1 MSMTTRNP
9 LRPVGQGTRHVR
21 RTVVSPDPR
30 DPAFGFW
37 SWFHVGDAV
46 FLAAVGAE
54 SGVVMQWLHQLA
66 WNFLVLSLLGMA
78 AAMGIQMLMAFG
90 LSPLLGSIE
99 TMAPSMV
106 VAMIVPMLV
115 DVAELSGWMFGRFD
129 AAAFG
134 AASGFLF
141 FVYLEWYG
149 AIFRRRLVRA
159 WPAEAV
165 K

>member
-1 MSMTTRNP
+1 M
-9 LRPVGQGTRHVR
+9 
-21 RTVVSPDPR
+21 
-30 DPAFGFW
+30 
-37 SWFHVGDAV
+37 
-46 FLAAVGAE
+46 
-54 SGVVMQWLHQLA
+54 MQWLHQLA

-115 DVAELSGWMFGRFD
+115 DVAELSGWMFGGFD
-129 AAAFG
+129 AAAVG

-141 FVYLEWYG
+141 FVYLGWYG
-149 AIFRRRLVRA
+149 AIFRRRLARA
-159 WPAEAV
+159 WPAKEV